1 MVCVEENELSRG
13 GGGGGGREPTA
24 DRNSD
29 RSIESVSGGTAWA
42 LGGSGFVVGF
52 SWAGGRMGG
61 ACDGDACGG
70 GPDWAEGRW
79 MGLDCKC
86 VQERDKES
94 RRA

>member
-13 GGGGGGREPTA
+13 GGEGGGNRRPIA
-24 DRNSD
+24 ILID
-29 RSIESVSGGTAWA
+29 RSSRYPGTAWA

-61 ACDGDACGG
+61 ACDGDTCGG

-86 VQERDKES
+86 VQERDRES

>member
-13 GGGGGGREPTA
+13 GGGGGGGNRRPIA
-24 DRNSD
+24 ILID
-29 RSIESVSGGTAWA
+29 RSSRYPGGTAWA